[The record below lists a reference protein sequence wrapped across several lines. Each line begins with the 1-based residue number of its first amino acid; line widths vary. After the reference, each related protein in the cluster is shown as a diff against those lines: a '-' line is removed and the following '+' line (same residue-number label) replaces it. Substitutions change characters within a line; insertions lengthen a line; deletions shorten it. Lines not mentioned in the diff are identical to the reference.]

1 MQDIINEYKKLY
13 EATGRRIQEEKSFY
27 FSWQWINSNG
37 KLNIVNAKEKLLINQ
52 KEIEQI
58 NVDNGI

>member
-1 MQDIINEYKKLY
+1 MQDIINKYKKLY
-13 EATGRRIQEEKSFY
+13 KAIGGRIQEEKSFY

-37 KLNIVNAKEKLLINQ
+37 KLNKVNIKEKLLINQ